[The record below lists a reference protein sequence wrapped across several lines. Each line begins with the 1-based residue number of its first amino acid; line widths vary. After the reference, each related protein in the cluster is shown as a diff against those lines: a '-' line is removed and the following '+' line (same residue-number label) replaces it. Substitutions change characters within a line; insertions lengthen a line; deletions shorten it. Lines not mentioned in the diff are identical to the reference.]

1 MSHYSTIIKNGLVFD
16 GKGNK
21 PVKTDIGIKDDE
33 LGFIGDLQSE
43 VAQNIIDATGKYVT
57 PGFIDITN
65 HSDTHWTIFSSPKQ
79 ESLVSQGITTIIGGN
94 CGSSLAPFLGESSVK
109 EIRRWTDTSKTN
121 INWQTMEEFL
131 TEMDRH
137 SLGVNFGTLVGL
149 NTIRRS
155 VIADKQKI
163 GKIKMLLESS
173 LTQGAFG
180 LSTSFSLNDFD
191 FFEEDDLADIFK
203 INQAKNSVVKHHLE
217 DEGQNILPAVSK
229 LIGIARLSGARTHL
243 SHFKAL
249 GRSSW
254 NYFAKALEMA
264 ESARKEGINI
274 TYDFFPYTKT
284 GSSLFNLL
292 PIWFKKHSRKDIMFI
307 LSAVGDKRRIELKNY
322 LKKITLHYDKI
333 IIASASV
340 SVDDKG
346 KTIKRIADETGRD
359 GEEVILNLLEVNDLR
374 VSIFNEVIA
383 EFNLE
388 IVAKDGFSIV
398 SSDGVG
404 YDFSNKKI
412 NDLPHP
418 RSFGAFPRAI
428 KQLSLVKGLMPME
441 AIIFKMTG
449 APAFII
455 GMEDRGVI
463 EKGKKADLLVFDP
476 EKINDTATYEN
487 PTSPS
492 SGIEYVFVNGKVAVN
507 MGKLTGLMSGKTLRK
522 K

>member
-1 MSHYSTIIKNGLVFD
+1 MSHYTTIIKNGLVFD

-21 PVKTDIGIKDDE
+21 PVKTDIGIADDE
-33 LGFIGDLQSE
+33 IKKIGDLQSSA
-43 VAQNIIDATGKYVT
+43 AQNIVDAFGKCVA

-131 TEMDRH
+131 AEMDRH
-137 SLGVNFGTLVGL
+137 NLGVNFGTLVGL

-155 VIADKQKI
+155 IVADNQKI

-173 LTQGAFG
+173 LKQGAFG

-191 FFEEDDLADIFK
+191 FFEEEDLVDIFK
-203 INQAKNSVVKHHLE
+203 MSQTANSIVKHHLE

-229 LIGIARLSGARTHL
+229 LINIARASGARTHL
-243 SHFKAL
+243 SHFKSI

-254 NYFAKALEMA
+254 NYFSQALEMA
-264 ESARKEGINI
+264 ENARKEGVNI

-284 GSSLFNLL
+284 GSSLFTLL
-292 PIWFKKHSRKDIMFI
+292 PAWFKKHSRKEIMFI
-307 LSAVGDKRRIELKNY
+307 LSSVGDKRRMELKNY
-322 LKKITLHYDKI
+322 LKKMTLHYDKI
-333 IIASASV
+333 IVASV
-340 SVDDKG
+340 TASLNDNG
-346 KTIKRIADETGRD
+346 KTIKQISSETDRDE
-359 GEEVILNLLEVNDLR
+359 EEVILNLLEANDLR

-388 IVAKDGFSIV
+388 IIAKDIFSVI

-404 YDFSNKKI
+404 YDFSHKKT

-428 KQLSLVKGLMPME
+428 KQLSVTKNLLTME
-441 AIIFKMTG
+441 AVIAKMTG
-449 APAFII
+449 ANALIMGI
-455 GMEDRGVI
+455 KDRGVI
-463 EKGKKADLLVFDP
+463 EEGKKADLVVFDP
-476 EKINDTATYEN
+476 EKISDTSTYEN
-487 PTSPS
+487 PISPS
-492 SGIEYVFVNGKVAVN
+492 AGIEHVFVNGQAVVKAN
-507 MGKLTGLMSGKTLRK
+507 KLMDLLHGKILRK

>member
-1 MSHYSTIIKNGLVFD
+1 MSHYTTIIKNGLVFD

-21 PVKTDIGIKDDE
+21 PVKTDIGIADDE
-33 LGFIGDLQSE
+33 IKKIGDLQSE
-43 VAQNIIDATGKYVT
+43 AAQNIVDAEGKCVT
-57 PGFIDITN
+57 PGFIDMTS

-131 TEMDRH
+131 AEMDKHR
-137 SLGVNFGTLVGL
+137 LGINFGTLVGL

-155 VIADKQKI
+155 IIADKQKI
-163 GKIKMLLESS
+163 GKIKILLESS
-173 LTQGAFG
+173 LKQGAFG

-191 FFEEDDLADIFK
+191 FFEEEDLADIFK
-203 INQAKNSVVKHHLE
+203 MSQMNNSVVKHHLE

-229 LIGIARLSGARTHL
+229 LINIARVSGVRTHL
-243 SHFKAL
+243 SHFKAI
-249 GRSSW
+249 GKSSW
-254 NYFAKALEMA
+254 NYFSKALEMA
-264 ESARKEGINI
+264 ENARKEGLNI

-284 GSSLFNLL
+284 GSSLFTLL
-292 PIWFKKHSRKDIMFI
+292 PAWFKKYSRKDIMVI
-307 LSAVGDKRRIELKNY
+307 LSEMGEKRRMELKNY

-333 IIASASV
+333 IVASAAS
-340 SVDDKG
+340 SLDAGG
-346 KTIKRIADETGRD
+346 KTIKQIADETSRD

-388 IVAKDGFSIV
+388 IMAKDAFSVV

-404 YDFSNKKI
+404 YDFSHKKT

-428 KQLSLVKGLMPME
+428 KQLVIVKGLMPME
-441 AIIFKMTG
+441 TIITKMTG
-449 APAFII
+449 IPALILGI
-455 GMEDRGVI
+455 KNRGVI
-463 EKGKKADLLVFDP
+463 EEGKKADLVVFDP
-476 EKINDTATYEN
+476 EKISDTSTYEN
-487 PTSPS
+487 PINPS
-492 SGIEYVFVNGKVAVN
+492 AGIEYVFVNGQAVVKAN
-507 MGKLTGLMSGKTLRK
+507 KLTGLLPGEILRK